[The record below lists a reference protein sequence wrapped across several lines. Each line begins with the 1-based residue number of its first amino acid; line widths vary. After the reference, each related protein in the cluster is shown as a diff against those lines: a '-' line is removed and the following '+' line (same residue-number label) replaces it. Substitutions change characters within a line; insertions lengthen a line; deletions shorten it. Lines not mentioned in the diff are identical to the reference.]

1 MQPLTFITFSRKAE
15 AAKEIGD
22 ALAFS
27 ARCRLLVD
35 CTDPDQFVADVL
47 RLRPSAAIVVLEGQ
61 NEVRE
66 FGLVKQLAA
75 TCPETAVITA
85 AYDSSPFVI
94 LNSIR
99 SGVREFLQLPINTEE
114 FKTVLARTEEFNAT
128 VVAKKSGRVTA
139 VFSGKG
145 GSGVSFFAT
154 NLAVA
159 MSVPTVLVDLNLQ
172 TGDAASFLA
181 QDPKYS
187 LCDLVRNRARLDDSL
202 IKSLVTQHSLGLSL
216 VAAPAEAHEAEDV
229 KPEDVTEILHLLA
242 QRFQSLI
249 LDLPHTFDP
258 VTVAALDRAD
268 DILMLMTLDVP
279 GIRNTKRALAVFE
292 RLGYP
297 RTKFRVVINRW
308 AKNSD
313 VELKKVEA
321 HLNEQLIGHVPNDYG
336 KVMNS
341 INLGSPLVQSDPTS
355 KIAVEIKRIAA
366 LLENNWSMTPP
377 QPKKGL
383 LGAVFGRNT
392 GRLDRNT
399 GTLELPT
406 VSDLP

>member
-1 MQPLTFITFSRKAE
+1 MQPLTFITFSRKPE
-15 AAKEIGD
+15 AAKEISD

-35 CTDPDQFVADVL
+35 CAEPDQFVADVL
-47 RLRPSAAIVVLEGQ
+47 RLRPSAAIIVLDGQ
-61 NEVRE
+61 NEDWDL
-66 FGLVKQLAA
+66 GLVRQLAA
-75 TCPETAVITA
+75 TCVETAVITA
-85 AYDSSPFVI
+85 AYNSSPSVI

-99 SGVREFLQLPINTEE
+99 SGAREFLQFPINTEE
-114 FKTVLARTEEFNAT
+114 FKTVLARIEEFNAT
-128 VVAKKSGRVTA
+128 VAAKKSGRVTA

-154 NLAVA
+154 NLAAA
-159 MSVPTVLVDLNLQ
+159 MSAPTVLVDLNLQ
-172 TGDAASFLA
+172 TGDASSFLGLE
-181 QDPKYS
+181 PKYS
-187 LCDLVRNRARLDDSL
+187 LSDFVRNRARLDDSL

-216 VAAPAEAHEAEDV
+216 VAAPAEAHEAEDI

-258 VTVAALDRAD
+258 ITVAGLDVAD

-279 GIRNTKRALAVFE
+279 GIRNTRRALAVFE

-321 HLNEQLIGHVPNDYG
+321 HLNEQLIGRVPNDYG
-336 KVMNS
+336 KVMSS
-341 INLGSPLVQSDPTS
+341 INLGSPLVHSDPTS
-355 KIAVEIKRIAA
+355 KIAVEIKRIAVT
-366 LLENNWSMTPP
+366 LENNGSMSPP

-392 GRLDRNT
+392 GRL
-399 GTLELPT
+399 ELPT